1 MATKIKPLHDKVLV
15 ERLQSLEKT
24 AGGIV
29 LPDTAKEKPTEGRVL
44 AVGSGKRNDKGERIA
59 PGVKVGDKVLFG
71 SFAGTTIR
79 EAGKELLILDEH
91 DLLGVVDDAPWTSQR
106 GSGERTSGG
115 SKAAG
120 KSKK

>member
-15 ERLQSLEKT
+15 ERLESLEKT

-29 LPDTAKEKPTEGRVL
+29 LPDNAKEKPTEGKVL
-44 AVGSGKRNDKGERIA
+44 AVGAGKRNDKGERIE
-59 PGVKVGDKVLFG
+59 PSVKVGDKVLFG

-91 DLLGVVDDAPWTSQR
+91 DLLGVVDEKPWSEK
-106 GSGERTSGG
+106 SSSEKSSGG
-115 SKAAG
+115 AKAAG